1 MQIHADRSKPALV
14 RSEAL
19 EWVPSPL
26 KGVDR
31 RMLERDGDEVA
42 RATTIVRYAPKS
54 YFSGHTHTGGE
65 EFLVLDGIFSDEHGD
80 FPAGTYVRN
89 PVGSS
94 HTPHSDDGTTILVK
108 LWQMP
113 ADDQAYVRVN
123 TLNDDAYSDDQ
134 RGVSRLALHSTMHES
149 VEMIRLAAG
158 AEVPE
163 AVYNGGLELFVV
175 EGSVQIG
182 TDTVGGRDWLR
193 LPVGSRLAI
202 KSSEGARVFVKHGHL
217 AKDLPLPSSA

>member
-14 RSEAL
+14 RSETVD
-19 EWVPSPL
+19 WVPSPL

-31 RMLERDGDEVA
+31 RMLEREGDEVA

-54 YFSGHTHTGGE
+54 YFSAHTHTGGE
-65 EFLVLDGIFSDEHGD
+65 EFLVLDGVFSDEHGD

-123 TLNDDAYSDDQ
+123 TFNDDAYGDDGQ
-134 RGVSRLALHSTMHES
+134 GVSRLALHSSEHES

-158 AEVPE
+158 AAVPE
-163 AVYNGGLELFVV
+163 TGYDGGLELFVV
-175 EGSVQIG
+175 DGSVEVG
-182 TDTVGGRDWLR
+182 TDTLSARDWLR

-202 KSSEGARVFVKHGHL
+202 RSSEGARVFVKYGHL
-217 AKDLPLPSSA
+217 AKDLPLPGSA